1 MATVLTVPSVV
12 RFKPDPHK
20 RLEIADA
27 VMPGLY
33 LIIQPSGVKSWALR
47 YRHAGYSRKLTIGR
61 LPVFDLAEAR
71 AKARE
76 ALQAIA
82 AGQDPARDKRE
93 TRQKSRSD
101 EPARDLVAAQIET
114 FLARYV
120 RPNNKPRV
128 ATQVE
133 RRLRNHVLPAWGTK
147 RVQDVARRDVVEL
160 LDAIVDA
167 GAPATA
173 NKVLQTLRTFF
184 NWLTDRSVLQ
194 ASPCARV
201 KPPAPNTSRDRVL
214 SDDELGLLWRA
225 AGDVGGPFGGF
236 ARFLLLTAQRR
247 EEVAGLRRSE
257 IKGTVW
263 TIPAGR
269 TKSGIEQDVPLSEA
283 AVRIIAA
290 APVIGTSDHVFT
302 AKGKGPIAGYSDVKR
317 KLDERILELAAA
329 EGREAP
335 PAWTF
340 HDLRRTA
347 ASGMARLGVA
357 VNVIEAVLAHRGGE
371 VSGVAATYNRWRY
384 LPEKRRA
391 LELWAAHVAQIAGA
405 PAPSLNRKLAG
416 EIARLAE
423 TVDA

>member
-147 RVQDVARRDVVEL
+147 RVQDVARRDVVEAPRRNRRRRRTSYGEQGAADAAHL
-160 LDAIVDA
+160 LQLAYRPVSAAGIALRPCETA
-167 GAPATA
+167 GAQHQPRQG
-173 NKVLQTLRTFF
+173 VER
-184 NWLTDRSVLQ
+184 RR
-194 ASPCARV
+194 AR
-201 KPPAPNTSRDRVL
+201 AAR
-214 SDDELGLLWRA
+214 RA

-269 TKSGIEQDVPLSEA
+269 TKSGIEQDV
-283 AVRIIAA
+283 R
-290 APVIGTSDHVFT
+290 
-302 AKGKGPIAGYSDVKR
+302 
-317 KLDERILELAAA
+317 
-329 EGREAP
+329 
-335 PAWTF
+335 
-340 HDLRRTA
+340 
-347 ASGMARLGVA
+347 
-357 VNVIEAVLAHRGGE
+357 
-371 VSGVAATYNRWRY
+371 
-384 LPEKRRA
+384 
-391 LELWAAHVAQIAGA
+391 
-405 PAPSLNRKLAG
+405 
-416 EIARLAE
+416 
-423 TVDA
+423 